1 MAENWATEILTAD
14 GGFGYHAF
22 WLRGGL
28 SLAKSKLRDFLITRA
43 KVALADMA
51 IISTD
56 TFTIEDSR
64 QLKNLTGSAV
74 LGPTRVLAVV
84 FQAINRE
91 AEQALLKLLE
101 EPPVG
106 TIIILLTPVSVQLL
120 PTIVSRVRIVEVIS
134 EETAIA
140 PPNNEQQEL
149 EQDLRKREEVL
160 AAKLA
165 VLSQAEVAS
174 ARRALANIR
183 RWQSL
188 LPHSSPKLLREYL
201 ALIWP
206 KL

>member
-1 MAENWATEILTAD
+1 MAENWAAEVLTAN
-14 GGFGYHAF
+14 GEFSYHAF

-28 SLAKSKLRDFLITRA
+28 ALARSKLRDFLITRA
-43 KVALADMA
+43 KVAPADLA
-51 IISTD
+51 IIVANTL
-56 TFTIEDSR
+56 TIEDSR
-64 QLKNLTGSAV
+64 HLKSLTGAAV
-74 LGPTRVLAVV
+74 LGPTRVLAIA

-101 EPPVG
+101 EPPAG

-120 PTIVSRVRIVEVIS
+120 PTIVSRVRIVEIRS
-134 EETAIA
+134 REETMILS
-140 PPNNEQQEL
+140 NNEPQEL
-149 EQDLRKREEVL
+149 ERDLQEREETLVVKMATL
-160 AAKLA
+160 GRDK
-165 VLSQAEVAS
+165 VES
-174 ARRALANIR
+174 ARQALANIR